1 MACDKGDDGQNGLGS
16 EQRRAKE
23 VWTASM
29 DNSLEFCEDKQRNG
43 CKLEGSEPEHRDG
56 NDPTER
62 KGLLM
67 PGWVEQP

>member
-1 MACDKGDDGQNGLGS
+1 
-16 EQRRAKE
+16 
-23 VWTASM
+23 M
-29 DNSLEFCEDKQRNG
+29 DNSLEFYCEDKQRNG